1 MSVHGR
7 LGARISLWNRDR
19 KMRLFMEH
27 MRPTPDLRVVDVGAA
42 DSGFLTGPGVASTHN
57 FFEAWYPWPEQITA
71 VADVP
76 LTRFAEEFPGIDH
89 VVADGRSLPFEDD
102 SFDIAFSNAV
112 IEHVGVREDQRRFVH
127 ELCRVARRV
136 FITTPN
142 RWFPVETHTL
152 IPFVHWLPRAPRD
165 RVFALLGRDN
175 WNGTELLGSR
185 ELLQL
190 FPSTVDA
197 RVVEARI
204 TITAVATRS

>member
-1 MSVHGR
+1 MG
-7 LGARISLWNRDR
+7 LGARISLWNRNR

-42 DSGFLTGPGVASTHN
+42 DSGFLTGAGLASTYN

-76 LTRFAEEFPGIDH
+76 LTRFAEEFPGIEH

-112 IEHVGVREDQRRFVH
+112 IEHVGGREDQRRFVH

-136 FITTPN
+136 FMTTPN

-165 RVFALLGRDN
+165 RAFALLGRDN
-175 WNGTELLGSR
+175 WTGTELLGSR
-185 ELLQL
+185 ELMRL
-190 FPSTVDA
+190 FPESVDA

>member
-1 MSVHGR
+1 MSVLGR

-42 DSGFLTGPGVASTHN
+42 DSGFLTGPGVAATYN

-76 LTRFAEEFPGIDH
+76 LTRFAEEFPGIEH

-112 IEHVGVREDQRRFVH
+112 IEHVGGREDQRRFVH

-152 IPFVHWLPRAPRD
+152 IPLVHWLPRAPRD
-165 RVFALLGRDN
+165 RAFAMLGRDN